1 MRNVAKYCV
10 NFTGVQSG
18 IVRPGIPTVNTA
30 VANAAAANALLVQRM
45 MQSGGIQNP
54 VRRML
59 LTVILIVD
67 QCNSITTCR
76 IRFNNYFS
84 ILAAGLP
91 QAMNMNQINQLN
103 QIAALQAQ
111 AAQPRPAAAT
121 IDPRLQVG

>member
-1 MRNVAKYCV
+1 MRYVTKSCV

-59 LTVILIVD
+59 LTVFLIVD
-67 QCNSITTCR
+67 LCIIQ
-76 IRFNNYFS
+76 
-84 ILAAGLP
+84 
-91 QAMNMNQINQLN
+91 
-103 QIAALQAQ
+103 
-111 AAQPRPAAAT
+111 
-121 IDPRLQVG
+121 